1 MCRIVYKNIV
11 SINDDFV
18 QTTNGRLAANNVGFY
33 FDYKDGEYG
42 WNSSSAR
49 GADTFT
55 PFKQGGSVSIPWSLS
70 AYVEVI
76 GNSSKTKMFA

>member
-1 MCRIVYKNIV
+1 MSLDERLNTTGNIK
-11 SINDDFV
+11 
-18 QTTNGRLAANNVGFY
+18 FY
-33 FDYKDGEYG
+33 FDYQNGKYG
-42 WNSSSAR
+42 FNTSSSR